1 MLKDKKGFTL
11 VEILAAVTI
20 LGIISSVAIIAVNKI
35 IQNAKEEHYVS
46 AEENMT
52 LAGQSYVQTNRNAL
66 PKAIGQKTK
75 IYLND
80 LIAANYI
87 EPIKDYNGK
96 DCDFDNSYV
105 QIFKYSQ
112 KDYSYS
118 AYLKCNGTT
127 EGSSSGDNSG
137 DSSEE
142 NKPVY
147 ESIPNIPVIE
157 AKIQADKNKQD
168 KTEKPDLAYIK
179 IKGNKSATTKILYY
193 SYVIYKDGN
202 EVYNTGQIK
211 PNQKADKLYEITDDN
226 NVVEIKIPLAKYS
239 PGKVEIIISTINIDG
254 ETATKTAEK
263 ILPDLNPP
271 KCEYLNPEDNPALFK
286 DRQWQNTPRKIRV
299 KCVDGE
305 GESGCAKDDG
315 IYEKTFRDTEKIGEI
330 IIADNA
336 GHTFPCKVNVY
347 IDKEPPTCTN
357 RGDSTSWTNSN
368 RRIYYGCTDTGG
380 SECSSSSSE
389 KFRKFETSTRTAT
402 IDQYTIS
409 DNAGNSQT
417 CPSRTANVYV
427 DKDKPE
433 CTARGDSTSWTKSNR
448 KIYYGCTDKGGSE
461 CSSSSSEKYIEFKT
475 STKTATI
482 DQYTISDNAGNSKT
496 CPSRTANVYV
506 DNTSP
511 SCENISGS
519 STTWTN
525 VDRTI
530 SFDCRDEHS
539 GCKESTYSN
548 TFSEGRT
555 EIQKITISDNIGN
568 SSQCDLNVYVDKNL
582 LFINVDSENE
592 WKHINKLA
600 NIKANISYSG
610 TKVIIEVTVSRE
622 HNGLF
627 DFIVPDKFKV
637 KLNGPQGIEE
647 IYYDEDKYYCDKGK
661 KNSVKI
667 EYTVKTKGQYTIS
680 TISKDSDVEAFNVPN
695 LAKFTVS

>member
-368 RRIYYGCTDTGG
+368 RRIYYGCTD
-380 SECSSSSSE
+380 
-389 KFRKFETSTRTAT
+389 
-402 IDQYTIS
+402 
-409 DNAGNSQT
+409 
-417 CPSRTANVYV
+417 
-427 DKDKPE
+427 
-433 CTARGDSTSWTKSNR
+433 
-448 KIYYGCTDKGGSE
+448 KGGSE

-582 LFINVDSENE
+582 LFINVDSDNE